1 MTWIIDTS
9 VAIKWAV
16 EEEGSDRA
24 AQFIGGEVVAPDLLR
39 SELGNALW
47 KKVLRQEIGALQA
60 AAAFAAIEGSLAFVS
75 TERLAGRALEIAL
88 SIRHPVYACVYLAL
102 AEATDMQILTADR
115 KLIVSCRP
123 TPFAPYLIALDEV
136 SLPGR

>member
-1 MTWIIDTS
+1 MTWIVDTS

-24 AQFIGGEVVAPDLLR
+24 ARFIGAEVVAPDLLR

-60 AAAFAAIEGSLAFVS
+60 TAASFLRSSRRKPGPMERIQWPSQPDPRPGGVHGSRFS
-75 TERLAGRALEIAL
+75 
-88 SIRHPVYACVYLAL
+88 
-102 AEATDMQILTADR
+102 
-115 KLIVSCRP
+115 
-123 TPFAPYLIALDEV
+123 
-136 SLPGR
+136 PG